1 MLALAQMV
9 PERVGVDPLQPSE
22 DVREGQLLEPGM
34 RVHGLS
40 VGPPIPSEVRVSVG
54 IDLTDEEAP
63 TVSIV
68 AARPTGPSRA
78 LLHRAGWALASLG
91 LVIVVSALVMVASL
105 QGRALP
111 NTSVDG
117 VPVGRMDR
125 ATLERTLTPIA
136 TESSGARAVLITP
149 GSQIVLGPER
159 SDMRID
165 VDATVTA
172 VLDHGRSGAPSDV
185 VAAVRA
191 LRIPQDIPFVV
202 TLDEAAIAAW
212 VADIA
217 ADFDR
222 IESVGD
228 LIVDPVDLDV
238 RVIGPEGA
246 QRVVQD
252 ATTAALISALRSIS
266 DAPVDLVFVAT
277 PPPAPRT
284 AIEELAEAV
293 RAALMTPLVLVHDGR
308 RLVVEPQLLAPAIAV
323 GEGVLD
329 GARTPVIAIG
339 AAALPSDLIERAR
352 STFERPAIDAR
363 FIVPQRPALVLDER
377 GDVTFRPERVDIGLD
392 AGQSEVHVVP
402 SRLAQQLGRMVAA
415 GSTLATAELFEQ
427 PAAFDGGTAQ
437 RGRPTH
443 LVGTFT
449 TYFTAGAARNLNIA
463 RLAAT
468 LDGTLVAPGDE
479 LSVNRISGP
488 RRCEDGYVPAGT
500 IVRGELVDTCG
511 GGVSQFGTT
520 IYNAAFFAG
529 LPIPQWQAHSF
540 FISRYPTGRE
550 ATLSYPELDVRFV
563 NDSDGFIVVRTSTSE
578 TSITVSLYGVLQYA
592 AVGAIHSA
600 PRDPTTFSTIERG
613 TAALAPGARHVV
625 QPGGG
630 GFTVDVHRVWTALP
644 DGEAPAPVRV
654 VTVYRP
660 QQRIIEI
667 GVSTAPPTAP
677 APTETAGD

>member
-1 MLALAQMV
+1 V
-9 PERVGVDPLQPSE
+9 
-22 DVREGQLLEPGM
+22 
-34 RVHGLS
+34 
-40 VGPPIPSEVRVSVG
+40 PIPRAR
-54 IDLTDEEAP
+54 IPAP
-63 TVSIV
+63 
-68 AARPTGPSRA
+68 RRA
-78 LLHRAGWALASLG
+78 LLRRARMAFGAFC
-91 LVIVVSALVMVASL
+91 LVIVVAALAMVVSL

-125 ATLERTLTPIA
+125 AALERTLTPFA
-136 TESSGARAVLITP
+136 VERSGAQVVLITP
-149 GSQIVLGPER
+149 GSQLVLGAER
-159 SDMRID
+159 SGMRVDM
-165 VDATVTA
+165 DATIDA
-172 VLDHGRSGAPSDV
+172 VLSHGRTGTPSDV
-185 VAAVRA
+185 VTAVRA
-191 LRIPQDIPFVV
+191 LRVAQDIPFAVA
-202 TLDEAAIAAW
+202 LDEAAIAAW
-212 VADIA
+212 VTDVA

-222 IESVGD
+222 LESVGD
-228 LIVDPVDLDV
+228 LIIDPVDLEV

-252 ATTAALISALRSIS
+252 ETTAALITALRSLS
-266 DAPVDLVFVAT
+266 SAPVDLVFVAT
-277 PPPAPRT
+277 PPPAPRS

-293 RAALMTPLVLVHDGR
+293 DSALRAPLVLVHDGR
-308 RLVVEPQLLAPAIAV
+308 RLVVEPRLLAETIEV
-323 GEGVLD
+323 VEGLRD
-329 GARTPVIAIG
+329 GARAPVISIG
-339 AAALPSDLIERAR
+339 VTALPAELVERAR

-363 FIVPQRPALVLDER
+363 FIVPQQPPLTFDER

-392 AGQSEVHVVP
+392 EGQSEVYVVP
-402 SRLAQQLGRMVAA
+402 SRLAGQLERMVAA

-427 PAAFDGGTAQ
+427 PAPFDGGTAQ

-463 RLAAT
+463 RLADT

-529 LPIPQWQAHSF
+529 LPILQWQPHSF

-578 TSITVSLYGVLQYA
+578 TSLTVSLYGVPQYA
-592 AVGAIHSA
+592 AVSAIHSA
-600 PRDPTTFSTIERG
+600 PRDPTTFSTIERAT
-613 TAALAPGARHVV
+613 TALPPGVRRVV
-625 QPGGG
+625 QSGGG
-630 GFTVDVHRVWTALP
+630 GFTVDVRRVWTALP
-644 DGEAPAPVRV
+644 GGEAPDPVRI

-660 QQRIIEI
+660 QQRIIEV
-667 GVSTAPPTAP
+667 GAPTAPTAAP
-677 APTETAGD
+677 APTGTADG